1 MIKPLIEWTDA
12 LSVGIEEVDQQH
24 KALVGMLND
33 LNAAIHEHHGSAEAR
48 KTLDR
53 LAEYTRVHFATEEGV
68 MRLIRYPGFEV
79 HKNQHEH
86 LISEVV
92 SLQEKLDNKQ
102 ASITFELLHFLK
114 VWLSKHITESDKRFG
129 EFAVSRGL
137 AAAASSWVPVP
148 VAASVKPKPWWKF
161 W

>member
-33 LNAAIHEHHGSAEAR
+33 LTAAIHEYHGSAEAR

-79 HKNQHEH
+79 HMNQHEH

-102 ASITFELLHFLK
+102 ASVTFELLHFLK

-137 AAAASSWVPVP
+137 AAAASSGVPVP

>member
-1 MIKPLIEWTDA
+1 MDKPLIEWTDA
-12 LSVGIEEVDQQH
+12 LSIGIEEVDQQH
-24 KALVGMLND
+24 KALVAMLND
-33 LNAAIHEHHGSAEAR
+33 LNTAIHEHHGSAEAR
-48 KTLDR
+48 KILDR

-68 MRLIRYPGFEV
+68 MRLIRYPGFDI

-86 LISEVV
+86 LLGEVV
-92 SLQEKLDNKQ
+92 SLQEKLDKKQ
-102 ASITFELLHFLK
+102 ASISFELLHFLK

-137 AAAASSWVPVP
+137 VAAAASWAPVP
-148 VAASVKPKPWWKF
+148 VAAPAKSKPWWKF